1 MTLRKDGPEEL
12 APLDVRS
19 PGPTEAYAAS
29 EGGPL
34 RLHWRAVARVRRLRT
49 PRWWEEV
56 LFIGI
61 SYALYSTVRNA
72 VPGHSVAAFHRAA
85 SVLRLET
92 DLHLDAERPLNK
104 LVASAHW
111 LAYLS
116 SYWYALMH
124 FIVTIGVLI
133 WLYVRH
139 PLRYRPIRTVLYTT
153 NILALG
159 GFWFFALAPPRL
171 LPGFVDTVDKYPTVW
186 GSWDTAGVAKLSNQL
201 AAMPSLHIGWSTWCG
216 LVIFTLARHRTTRI
230 LGVAYPLITL
240 FVILGTANHFLL
252 DAVGGLV
259 VLGLSFGIERLLFGR
274 GAFDSPDQ
282 VRRAAPWR
290 RGPALSSSEQP

>member
-1 MTLRKDGPEEL
+1 MTLREDDSEEL
-12 APLDVRS
+12 LPLLD
-19 PGPTEAYAAS
+19 AS
-29 EGGPL
+29 AQP
-34 RLHWRAVARVRRLRT
+34 RPSWRAIAHIRHLRR
-49 PRWWEEV
+49 PKWWQEV

-72 VPGHSVAAFHRAA
+72 VPGHKVAAFHRAT
-85 SVLRLET
+85 SILNFER
-92 DLHLDAERPLNK
+92 DLHLDIERSLNK
-104 LVASAHW
+104 IVAGAPW
-111 LAYLS
+111 LAYAS

-124 FIVTIGVLI
+124 FIVTIGLLV

-139 PLRYRPIRTVLYTT
+139 PLRYRPIRAVLYTT

-159 GFWFFALAPPRL
+159 GFWLYALAPPRF
-171 LPGFVDTVDKYPTVW
+171 LPGFVDTVDRYPTIW
-186 GSWDTAGVAKLSNQL
+186 GSWNTSGVAKLSNQL

-216 LVIFTLARHRTTRI
+216 LVLFRLAKHRTTRV
-230 LGVAYPLITL
+230 LGLAYPLVTL

-259 VLGLSFGIERLLFGR
+259 VLGLSFVIERLVFGR

-282 VRRAAPWR
+282 VRRASPWQR
-290 RGPALSSSEQP
+290 